1 MARVPIGIELIKRNV
16 ATEAN
21 IKEALR
27 YQKTHPDKKL
37 GDILNLCDRT
47 KLINAMGEILG
58 EKVILISPEY
68 VKINVTNYI
77 SIDTIKSVKAVPFE
91 ESGGKIKVCFADTSS
106 KKTVDQIRLMLLHN
120 GYSMEKY
127 ISFESNLDDVI
138 RALEGKSSDD
148 ISSVSSRD
156 ITRLI
161 DSIIK
166 TAMDKNASD
175 IHFEPMEKEIR

>member
-37 GDILNLCDRT
+37 GDILNILNLCDRT

-77 SIDTIKSVKAVPFE
+77 SIDIVDKLKDWDQDYISKFKFIGECKKFPNLKNKKNKKKNILYIIKKEGKLYFAILFDENKKIKKKNFE
-91 ESGGKIKVCFADTSS
+91 EPSKINIKIKVSS
-106 KKTVDQIRLMLLHN
+106 K
-120 GYSMEKY
+120 YSIEK
-127 ISFESNLDDVI
+127 FC
-138 RALEGKSSDD
+138 K
-148 ISSVSSRD
+148 
-156 ITRLI
+156 
-161 DSIIK
+161 
-166 TAMDKNASD
+166 
-175 IHFEPMEKEIR
+175 